1 MKRIVFATLI
11 LVLSIIDSFGQSMKI
26 TANGFVDLEDAN
38 KKYIVLEFPNI
49 PKDRLFLET
58 IKFINAN
65 YPRPEEITNVM
76 QNEQIVING
85 HDWVKVGVS
94 FFGGGGDIDA
104 QYYYKYDLQFRDGKI
119 RFEPLFDCL
128 KFGSGTTI
136 SLIGKKSFGG
146 GISGLFNEK
155 GKIISDKEVVLVDQ
169 QLNNFIHSLM
179 KKITSMTNEKW

>member
-155 GKIISDKEVVLVDQ
+155 GEIISDKEVVLIDQ

-179 KKITSMTNEKW
+179 KKITSMTNENW